1 MATNIPS
8 GSLANI
14 LTSTIPTDMPLQEQ
28 IDRFVALGA
37 EYVPEEM
44 AKQVNS
50 HIEQLIKSSA
60 KELAL

>member
-1 MATNIPS
+1 MTTNIPS

-14 LTSTIPTDMPLQEQ
+14 ITSTIPTDVPLQVQ

-44 AKQVNS
+44 AKQVHN
-50 HIEQLIKSSA
+50 HIEQLGTSRA
-60 KELAL
+60 AAFAL